1 MLRLQQQH
9 TKPNSAVRSIYL
21 IDEARARF
29 EVGEKTV
36 AVRLTFAVLFF
47 SWWRRNVQEGVSPK
61 HYDE

>member
-36 AVRLTFAVLFF
+36 IYARAANSAAIKFLLNRFICLLRL
-47 SWWRRNVQEGVSPK
+47 VSLTP
-61 HYDE
+61 